1 MDERQMTD
9 ELRILDIEI
18 VLRHLLGCELALVRD
33 GLRGE
38 GVDVESAFGAEHGG
52 CFFFGHFADAKEF
65 TFKVSEG

>member
-1 MDERQMTD
+1 
-9 ELRILDIEI
+9 
-18 VLRHLLGCELALVRD
+18 
-33 GLRGE
+33 LRGE